1 MTSLKE
7 FLEDTQIA
15 IDNGFGKKETILRMF
30 NALYAT
36 MELHQPIWTF
46 VAGTDKSV
54 PLCLQCR
61 EGGSEADYPCQTIQT
76 IEKELQ

>member
-36 MELHQPIWTF
+36 MELHSPDHPYSIPSDLKCKACSGLDF
-46 VAGTDKSV
+46 
-54 PLCLQCR
+54 
-61 EGGSEADYPCQTIQT
+61 ADYPCETIRT
-76 IEKELQ
+76 IEAELG

>member
-36 MELHQPIWTF
+36 MELHKPEVQEHGEYEKCWNCNL
-46 VAGTDKSV
+46 V
-54 PLCLQCR
+54 
-61 EGGSEADYPCQTIQT
+61 YPCPTVYR
-76 IEKELQ
+76 IEAELG

>member
-7 FLEDTQIA
+7 FLEDTQTA

-36 MELHQPIWTF
+36 MELCDEWKTKGSYCLPIEE
-46 VAGTDKSV
+46 V
-54 PLCLQCR
+54 
-61 EGGSEADYPCQTIQT
+61 IQA
-76 IEKELQ
+76 IEKELND

>member
-1 MTSLKE
+1 MTHDELMD
-7 FLEDTQIA
+7 F
-15 IDNGFGKKETILRMF
+15 IDKFDCAGMVNEPVVKALR
-30 NALYAT
+30 AVV
-36 MELHQPIWTF
+36 ELHQPIWTF